1 MERHI
6 DSAPGLIDGTADKGW
21 TAISK
26 ETYPKWLL
34 QFREGVRNELK
45 WLVVARSPPRRRED
59 SAWRSRGNENS
70 FFPPFPP
77 PHEKLPWGQPAIAL
91 ENKNSRD
98 GGTQNRK
105 TNLALEMPDANNVTN
120 PMKHFFFFGAHYCFP
135 RDSNAG
141 ALLFLNQTA
150 VARLD
155 GRSPLLYWSYLI
167 FGFPSSS
174 SYLYLAR
181 FPL

>member
-120 PMKHFFFFGAHYCFP
+120 PMKHFFFLALTTVSQETPILELSYFLTRLLLPGWMA
-135 RDSNAG
+135 
-141 ALLFLNQTA
+141 ALLFYTGA
-150 VARLD
+150 
-155 GRSPLLYWSYLI
+155 I
-167 FGFPSSS
+167 
-174 SYLYLAR
+174 
-181 FPL
+181 